1 MVINKV
7 SHEKDETR
15 GGSDLPK
22 VIYRK
27 LTLESEEHVMN
38 RPAF

>member
-1 MVINKV
+1 MK
-7 SHEKDETR
+7 SR

-27 LTLESEEHVMN
+27 LTLESEEHVSELGQH
-38 RPAF
+38 FSLY